1 MSRFYGLP
9 SAEVQMAIE
18 AKLGS
23 NLAWVK
29 AHEALS
35 RIARDRAGLDHEEAH
50 WLRVAFRTG
59 AHVQL

>member
-1 MSRFYGLP
+1 
-9 SAEVQMAIE
+9 MAIE